1 MGVHVFLAS
10 SGDVADERALALRA
24 LERLPYDVFLT
35 GRIAVITVAWDKL
48 GAETPMLA
56 TLTPQ
61 EAITQ
66 QRPGAPALRRP
77 ASDPLQ

>member
-1 MGVHVFLAS
+1 VFIAS

-24 LERLPYDVFLT
+24 LERLPYDVFLK
-35 GRIAVITVAWDKL
+35 GRIAVKTVAGDKP
-48 GAETPMLA
+48 GADTPMLA

-61 EAITQ
+61 EATSR

-77 ASDPLQ
+77 APDPLQ